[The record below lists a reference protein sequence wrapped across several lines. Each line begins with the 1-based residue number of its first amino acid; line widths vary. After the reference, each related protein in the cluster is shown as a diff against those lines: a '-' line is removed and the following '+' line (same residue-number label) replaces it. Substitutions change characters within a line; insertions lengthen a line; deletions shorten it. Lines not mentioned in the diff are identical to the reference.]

1 MRKSVKGKQA
11 KSKQDEVKKVLGRKK
26 IVGSKTAAQHKALI
40 KKMQDRL
47 KKLKEDGP
55 KYMTEMNKG
64 GALQKTSASQKGLK
78 KLSTSV
84 RNKMGYMSKGGMASK
99 KGKK

>member
-1 MRKSVKGKQA
+1 MEMRKGAKGKQDKVKKA
-11 KSKQDEVKKVLGRKK
+11 LGKSKM
-26 IVGSKTAAQHKALI
+26 IGSKTVGQHNALI

-55 KYMTEMNKG
+55 KYMKNMNKG
-64 GALQKTSASQKGLK
+64 GVLQKTSPSQKGLK